1 MSIQD
6 KIQEMENVP
15 LLGPGRIKAREMA
28 DALALQIDPNREP
41 GLALRVLTCR
51 FLSQAVTPTTLAQL
65 AAAEAWATSEGKDH
79 MATRLQLI
87 WCAAVGRNH
96 PNAVPQEMLDL
107 AIANAKKTGAL
118 EAEWRIALATV
129 EPDRASDLRKEA
141 LKLLPSPLA
150 DATRLTLYLDLA
162 GDQTRGAN
170 TTGAHDAL
178 QAARA
183 LAVTHNDSRALC
195 LTETRLAY
203 HFLTQG
209 LPSRAVPHLEQ
220 AYKFARIEE
229 DDLSTIVAGSPL
241 AAMYLEMNRDED
253 AAAVA
258 DRLLISGARR
268 ANWFA
273 VVDGHMIRSALSL
286 RAGDPTSAIERLVRA
301 AVHLRELVPAAAI
314 NLIKGRLAELRF
326 EMGAAVFDGHYQAAV
341 DTHQPH

>member
-6 KIQEMENVP
+6 QIKELEKLP
-15 LLGPGRIKAREMA
+15 LLGTGRVKAQEMA
-28 DALALQIDPNREP
+28 DTLSLKIDPNREP
-41 GLALRVLTCR
+41 ALALRVLTCR
-51 FLSQAVTPTTLAQL
+51 FLSQTVTATTLAQL
-65 AAAEAWATSEGKDH
+65 ASAEAWATSEGLEH

-96 PNAVPQEMLDL
+96 PNAVPREMLNL
-107 AIANAKKTGAL
+107 AIENAKEMGSL

-129 EPDRASDLRKEA
+129 EPEQASVLRKDA
-141 LKLLPSPLA
+141 LRLLPSPIA
-150 DATRLTLYLDLA
+150 DATRLTVYLDLA

-170 TTGAHDAL
+170 HRGAFDSL
-178 QAARA
+178 QSARA
-183 LAVTHNDSRALC
+183 LATTHNDPRALC

-203 HFLTQG
+203 HLLTQG
-209 LPSRAVPHLEQ
+209 RPNDAVPHLEK
-220 AYKFARIEE
+220 AYNFARIEE

-241 AAMYLEMNRDED
+241 AAMYLELNRDED
-253 AAAVA
+253 AAQVA

-314 NLIKGRLAELRF
+314 NLLKGRLAELRF
-326 EMGAAVFDGHYQAAV
+326 EMGAAIFDRHYQAAV
-341 DTHQPH
+341 DILQPN